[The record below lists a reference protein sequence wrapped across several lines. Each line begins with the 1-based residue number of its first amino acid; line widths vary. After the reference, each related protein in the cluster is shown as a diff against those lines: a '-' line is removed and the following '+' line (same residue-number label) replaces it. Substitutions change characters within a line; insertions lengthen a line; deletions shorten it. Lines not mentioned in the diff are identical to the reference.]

1 VRGLYRVRVSRVE
14 LDLGRVSGRGYGRM
28 WAGCGRRFKRFRVY
42 LGLERVRGLHA
53 LARDA
58 DAPLLQIGGGG
69 TTGYEL
75 GLGLG

>member
-1 VRGLYRVRVSRVE
+1 
-14 LDLGRVSGRGYGRM
+14 M